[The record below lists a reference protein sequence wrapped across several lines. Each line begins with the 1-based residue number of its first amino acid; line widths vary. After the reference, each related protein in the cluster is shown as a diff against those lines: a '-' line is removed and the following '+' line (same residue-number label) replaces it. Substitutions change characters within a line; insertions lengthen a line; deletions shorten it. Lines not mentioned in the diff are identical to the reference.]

1 LGQAIKMRASDL
13 KRILS
18 RTAGIFGVRYFDL
31 YYGEKDLR
39 AGVETVSSP
48 IDLDVRRAGEKDL
61 DYIIGRLG
69 PEAKRNFDFAKS
81 IGSVPYVA
89 VHDEKIAGYSWCN
102 REMVDLVGMCV
113 ARLPREGSYNY
124 NSLVFEEFRGK
135 KVFQSLMGA
144 VYRDMREAG
153 GTFTA
158 NLVAKENKASVAA
171 RRRFGVRFQGVRFI
185 KLPFADPIPI
195 GKRFIVGAVVQEPQS
210 T

>member
-1 LGQAIKMRASDL
+1 MNRVPI

-18 RTAGIFGVRYFDL
+18 RTAGFFGVRYFDL

-39 AGVETVSSP
+39 GEVEEVASP
-48 IDLDVRRAGEKDL
+48 IDLKVRRADERDL
-61 DYIIGRLG
+61 EHIIGRLG
-69 PEAKRNFDFAKS
+69 PGTKKNFDFARS

-89 VHDEKIAGYSWCN
+89 VHDETIAGYSWCN

-113 ARLPREGSYNY
+113 ARLPPEGSYNY

-144 VYRDMREAG
+144 VYREMKEAG
-153 GTFTA
+153 CTFTA

-171 RRRFGVRFQGVRFI
+171 RRRFGVKFQGVRFI
-185 KLPFADPIPI
+185 KLPFADPIPV
-195 GKRFIVGAVVQEPQS
+195 GKRFIVGAVTQEPVRK
-210 T
+210 